1 MRCCGW
7 IKHCFLNRL
16 TWKVFLASP
25 WCVELLTATCSCH
38 MWPHKLTV
46 QYILSLSLSHSAFSH
61 HTVSSSLFHNTG
73 CQLVWHVWWGE
84 MCVCLACICCCPR
97 WHSTRC
103 PVCEYRDPA
112 SLSHTTLACQHA
124 LSHLAHSQPVHVPDM
139 MLHTRPVCPFFCPP
153 PLLSLTVWQWP
164 HCSSELLQM
173 ARAQIAS
180 AFSHPSQATALWS
193 SSAGL
198 RALARSFTLPPLPL
212 FRVWMP
218 VLEPEPVDKQK
229 LFHVFDKE
237 WTLKLPGVQNM
248 QFLKYNLK

>member
-7 IKHCFLNRL
+7 IKHCFLNRHGL
-16 TWKVFLASP
+16 TWKVFPASP

-38 MWPHKLTV
+38 MWPHKLGTV
-46 QYILSLSLSHSAFSH
+46 QYILSLSL
-61 HTVSSSLFHNTG
+61 TVHFHITLCHLPYFIIQGASLFDMYG
-73 CQLVWHVWWGE
+73 EE
-84 MCVCLACICCCPR
+84 MCVCLAFICCCPC

-139 MLHTRPVCPFFCPP
+139 MLHTRLVCPFFCPP

-229 LFHVFDKE
+229 LFHTFYMIRSD
-237 WTLKLPGVQNM
+237 P
-248 QFLKYNLK
+248 